1 MYNSKFNARVFT
13 GLQNIIQQNEYQ
25 IQNEVVEVQEE
36 MNASPVTDAELL
48 NIWNM
53 DENTFNLICIMFN
66 IRNIFCNCK
75 I

>member
-1 MYNSKFNARVFT
+1 MYNSKFDARVFT

-53 DENTFNLICIMFN
+53 DF
-66 IRNIFCNCK
+66 
-75 I
+75 

>member
-1 MYNSKFNARVFT
+1 MYSNKFNARVIT

-25 IQNEVVEVQEE
+25 IQNEFAEVQEE

-53 DENTFNLICIMFN
+53 DF
-66 IRNIFCNCK
+66 
-75 I
+75 